1 MPDETGTR
9 SLSGC
14 PFPHEMNRILFEQ
27 DEIRDGRATFS
38 DVRAEH
44 VLNVLHGAEGQ
55 TLKTGVLDGP
65 VGTSVIER
73 IEGNAVTVRCTH
85 ETPSLA
91 PWIDLILAPPR
102 PRAMKRLLPQLASL
116 GVRRIML
123 VGAEKVEKAFW
134 GAQLLKEEVYR
145 PLLVDG
151 LQQAG
156 TTAVPTIETFKRF
169 RHFVERKLDAHFEGQ
184 PTRFVAHPASLGEA
198 TLLSLQTAAPLGEA
212 TLLSL
217 PEEARHWQKRQEC
230 RFPEIPV
237 LAVGP
242 EGGWTDE
249 EVARLE
255 EKGFARMSLGPR
267 ILRTDTALIALI
279 SRLMEFYDR
288 HLTTAC
294 SAFQAFR
301 GSSGLP

>member
-1 MPDETGTR
+1 
-9 SLSGC
+9 
-14 PFPHEMNRILFEQ
+14 MNRILFEPG
-27 DEIRDGRATFS
+27 EIRDGRATFS

-44 VLNVLHGAEGQ
+44 VLTVLHGTEGQ

-85 ETPSLA
+85 ETPSLQ
-91 PWIDLILAPPR
+91 PWLDLILAPPR

-116 GVRRIML
+116 GVRRIVL

-156 TTAVPTIETFKRF
+156 TTIVPTIETFKNFNRF
-169 RHFVERKLDAHFEGQ
+169 LRFNLDSHYGGQ
-184 PTRFVAHPASLGEA
+184 TPRIVAHPAQIGGQ
-198 TLLSLQTAAPLGEA
+198 TLSRGSGALAASADGLIMGSSDKSVASP
-212 TLLSL
+212 SVV
-217 PEEARHWQKRQEC
+217 
-230 RFPEIPV
+230 FPV

-242 EGGWTDE
+242 EGGWTDD
-249 EVARLE
+249 EVGLLE
-255 EKGFARMSLGPR
+255 EKGFSRMSLGPR

-279 SRLMEFYDR
+279 SRLMESFDMNAA
-288 HLTTAC
+288 TMA
-294 SAFQAFR
+294 A
-301 GSSGLP
+301 LPVNIA

>member
-1 MPDETGTR
+1 
-9 SLSGC
+9 
-14 PFPHEMNRILFEQ
+14 MNRILFEPG
-27 DEIRDGRATFS
+27 EICDGRATFS
-38 DVRAEH
+38 DARAEH

-65 VGTSVIER
+65 VGTSVIEQ

-85 ETPSLA
+85 ETPSLQ
-91 PWIDLILAPPR
+91 PWLDLILAPPR

-116 GVRRIML
+116 GVRRIVL

-134 GAQLLKEEVYR
+134 GAQLLKEEIYR
-145 PLLVDG
+145 PLLIDG

-156 TTAVPTIETFKRF
+156 TTAVPTIHIAKNFKRF
-169 RHFVERKLDAHFEGQ
+169 IDFQFNSDFGGQ
-184 PTRFVAHPASLGEA
+184 SPLIVAHPSPLRGQSPTLRGQTPVIGGQSLAIIGGQSPA
-198 TLLSLQTAAPLGEA
+198 ISRGQSPNVRGLS
-212 TLLSL
+212 
-217 PEEARHWQKRQEC
+217 
-230 RFPEIPV
+230 PV

-255 EKGFARMSLGPR
+255 EKGFVRMSLGPR

-279 SRLMEFYDR
+279 SRLMESYDLFGR
-288 HLTTAC
+288 
-294 SAFQAFR
+294 R
-301 GSSGLP
+301 

>member
-1 MPDETGTR
+1 
-9 SLSGC
+9 
-14 PFPHEMNRILFEQ
+14 MNRILFERG
-27 DEIRDGRATFS
+27 EIRDGRATFS

-44 VLNVLHGAEGQ
+44 VLNVLHGTEGQ
-55 TLKTGVLDGP
+55 TLKTGILDGP

-85 ETPSLA
+85 ESPSLQ
-91 PWIDLILAPPR
+91 PWLDLILAPPR

-116 GVRRIML
+116 GVRRIVL

-134 GAQLLKEEVYR
+134 GAQLLKEEIYR
-145 PLLVDG
+145 PLLIDG

-156 TTAVPTIETFKRF
+156 TTAVPTIETFKSF
-169 RHFVERKLDAHFEGQ
+169 RHFVERKLDVHFVDQ
-184 PTRFVAHPASLGEA
+184 PTRFVAHPAPVAEHVGGPRSC
-198 TLLSLQTAAPLGEA
+198 AAEPSAEVGRA
-212 TLLSL
+212 G
-217 PEEARHWQKRQEC
+217 ARPSPQV
-230 RFPEIPV
+230 PV

-249 EVARLE
+249 EVGMLE

-279 SRLMEFYDR
+279 SRLMESFDMN
-288 HLTTAC
+288 A
-294 SAFQAFR
+294 AKMAA
-301 GSSGLP
+301 LPINIA

>member
-44 VLNVLHGAEGQ
+44 VLNVLHGEVGQ
-55 TLKTGVLDGP
+55 TLKTGVVDGLI
-65 VGTSVIER
+65 GTSVIER
-73 IEGNAVTVRCTH
+73 IEGGAVTVRCVH
-85 ETPSLA
+85 ETPALA
-91 PWIDLILAPPR
+91 PWIDLVLAPPR
-102 PRAMKRLLPQLASL
+102 PRVMKRLLPQLASL
-116 GVRRIML
+116 GVRRIVL

-134 GAQLLKEEVYR
+134 GAQLLKEEIYR
-145 PLLVDG
+145 PLLIDG

-156 TTAVPTIETFKRF
+156 TTAVPTIETFKSF
-169 RHFVERKLDAHFEGQ
+169 KHFVERKLDTHFEGQ
-184 PTRFVAHPASLGEA
+184 PTRIVAHPEK
-198 TLLSLQTAAPLGEA
+198 APLGEA

-217 PEEARHWQKRQEC
+217 PERARDRQKRQEC
-230 RFPEIPV
+230 RFPEGTKRQECRFPEAPV

-249 EVARLE
+249 EVECLE
-255 EKGFARMSLGPR
+255 TKGFARMSLGPR
-267 ILRTDTALIALI
+267 ILRTDTALIALL
-279 SRLMEFYDR
+279 SRLMEIYDV
-288 HLTTAC
+288 
-294 SAFQAFR
+294 
-301 GSSGLP
+301 

>member
-1 MPDETGTR
+1 
-9 SLSGC
+9 
-14 PFPHEMNRILFEQ
+14 MNRILFEPG
-27 DEIRDGRATFS
+27 EIRDGRATFS

-44 VLNVLHGAEGQ
+44 VLSVLHGAEGQ

-65 VGTSVIER
+65 IGTSVIER

-85 ETPSLA
+85 ETPSLP

-116 GVRRIML
+116 GVRRIVL

-134 GAQLLKEEVYR
+134 GAQLLKEEIYR
-145 PLLVDG
+145 PLLFDG

-156 TTAVPTIETFKRF
+156 TTAVPTIHIAKNFRRF
-169 RHFVERKLDAHFEGQ
+169 LDFQFDSEFGGQ
-184 PTRFVAHPASLGEA
+184 SPLIVAHPSPLRGQ
-198 TLLSLQTAAPLGEA
+198 TPNVGGQTPNVGGLS
-212 TLLSL
+212 
-217 PEEARHWQKRQEC
+217 
-230 RFPEIPV
+230 PV

-267 ILRTDTALIALI
+267 ILRTDTALIALL
-279 SRLMEFYDR
+279 SRLMQIYD
-288 HLTTAC
+288 T
-294 SAFQAFR
+294 
-301 GSSGLP
+301 

>member
-1 MPDETGTR
+1 
-9 SLSGC
+9 
-14 PFPHEMNRILFEQ
+14 MNRILFERG
-27 DEIRDGRATFS
+27 EIRDGRATFS

-85 ETPSLA
+85 ESPSLQ
-91 PWIDLILAPPR
+91 PWLDLILAPPR

-116 GVRRIML
+116 GVRRIVL

-134 GAQLLKEEVYR
+134 GAQLLKEEIYR

-156 TTAVPTIETFKRF
+156 TTAVPTIETFKSF
-169 RHFVERKLDAHFEGQ
+169 RHFVERKLNAHFVDQ
-184 PTRFVAHPASLGEA
+184 PTRFVAHPE
-198 TLLSLQTAAPLGEA
+198 TIPLGEA
-212 TLLSL
+212 ALLSL
-217 PEEARHWQKRQEC
+217 PAGTGHRQKRQEC
-230 RFPEIPV
+230 RFPEDAKRQECRFPEVPV

-249 EVARLE
+249 EVGMLE

-279 SRLMEFYDR
+279 SRLMESFDMN
-288 HLTTAC
+288 A
-294 SAFQAFR
+294 AKMAA
-301 GSSGLP
+301 LPINIA

>member
-1 MPDETGTR
+1 
-9 SLSGC
+9 
-14 PFPHEMNRILFEQ
+14 MNRILFERG
-27 DEIRDGRATFS
+27 EIRDGRATFS

-85 ETPSLA
+85 ESPSLQ
-91 PWIDLILAPPR
+91 PWLDLILAPPR

-116 GVRRIML
+116 GVRRIVL

-134 GAQLLKEEVYR
+134 GAQLLKEEIYR
-145 PLLVDG
+145 PLLIDG

-156 TTAVPTIETFKRF
+156 TTAVPTIETFKSF
-169 RHFVERKLDAHFEGQ
+169 RHFVERKLNAHFVDQ
-184 PTRFVAHPASLGEA
+184 PTRFVAHPAPVAEHVGGPRSC
-198 TLLSLQTAAPLGEA
+198 AAEPSAEVGRA
-212 TLLSL
+212 G
-217 PEEARHWQKRQEC
+217 ARPSPQV
-230 RFPEIPV
+230 PV

-242 EGGWTDE
+242 EGGWTEE
-249 EVARLE
+249 EVGMLE

-279 SRLMEFYDR
+279 SRLMESFDMN
-288 HLTTAC
+288 A
-294 SAFQAFR
+294 AKMAA
-301 GSSGLP
+301 LPINIA

>member
-1 MPDETGTR
+1 V
-9 SLSGC
+9 
-14 PFPHEMNRILFEQ
+14 NRILFERG
-27 DEIRDGRATFS
+27 EIRDGRATFS

-44 VLNVLHGAEGQ
+44 VLNVLHGTEGQ

-73 IEGNAVTVRCTH
+73 IEGNAVIVRCTH
-85 ETPSLA
+85 ETPSLP
-91 PWIDLILAPPR
+91 PWVDLILAPPR

-116 GVRRIML
+116 GVRRIVL

-134 GAQLLKEEVYR
+134 GAQLLKEEIYR
-145 PLLVDG
+145 PLLIDG

-156 TTAVPTIETFKRF
+156 TTAVPTVETFKSF
-169 RHFVERKLDAHFEGQ
+169 RHFAERKLDAHFKGQ

-198 TLLSLQTAAPLGEA
+198 TLLSLPAGTGH
-212 TLLSL
+212 
-217 PEEARHWQKRQEC
+217 RQKRQEC
-230 RFPEIPV
+230 RFPEVPV

-249 EVARLE
+249 EVGMLE

-279 SRLMEFYDR
+279 SRLMEFYD
-288 HLTTAC
+288 C
-294 SAFQAFR
+294 PQAGEEKR
-301 GSSGLP
+301 